1 MERKIKTS
9 ISMDEA
15 LNKQIDLTCESY
27 GYKSKN
33 QFMVEAIQNH
43 IANVTLEKSD
53 DIFTEKLKNT
63 LEKYNKS
70 LEKRISTGL
79 YRYAVDMTMI
89 MYILAL
95 QSNLNAENIDY
106 LRGLALNDVKKLKG
120 KISLESIAEFFTDKE
135 ERYKDERIGE
145 EWED

>member
-9 ISMDEA
+9 ISMDES

-33 QFMVEAIQNH
+33 QFMVEAIKNH

-53 DIFTEKLKNT
+53 DVFTEKLKDV
-63 LEKYNKS
+63 LEKHTRS
-70 LEKRISTGL
+70 LGKRVSTGL
-79 YRYAVDMTMI
+79 YRYAVDITMI

-95 QSNLNAENIDY
+95 QSNLNADNIDY

-120 KISLESIAEFFTDKE
+120 KISLESIAEFYTDKE

-145 EWED
+145 EWDD

>member
-9 ISMDEA
+9 ISMDET

-79 YRYAVDMTMI
+79 YRYAVDLTMI

-95 QSNLNAENIDY
+95 QSNLNSENIDY

>member
-33 QFMVEAIQNH
+33 QFMVEAIKNH
-43 IANVTLEKSD
+43 IANITLEKSD

-79 YRYAVDMTMI
+79 YRYAVDLTMI

-95 QSNLNAENIDY
+95 QSNLNADNIDY

-120 KISLESIAEFFTDKE
+120 KISLESIAEFYTDKE